1 MKLVRDKI
9 PDIIRETGAE
19 PDVTV
24 AMGSVYLELLGRK
37 MGEEL
42 EEYMEEPSYEE
53 AADMLEVFR
62 ALVAYHGLDLDEIER
77 VDAPVGRELA
87 GEVCGPRDARW
98 CEGLLH
104 GDCRC
109 DARLQRGH
117 RRGHK
122 GVDIRR
128 EQREGHG
135 SSGLEVVASQK
146 RCNSDA
152 KSSI

>member
-77 VDAPVGRELA
+77 VRVQKHLERGGFESGAVLWGVA
-87 GEVCGPRDARW
+87 GDE
-98 CEGLLH
+98 
-104 GDCRC
+104 
-109 DARLQRGH
+109 
-117 RRGHK
+117 
-122 GVDIRR
+122 
-128 EQREGHG
+128 
-135 SSGLEVVASQK
+135 
-146 RCNSDA
+146 
-152 KSSI
+152 